1 MGGWTVIAF
10 LAAFWTALTALL
22 PVLLPLAGMVLLAL
36 VLDSI
41 ATEDKW

>member
-1 MGGWTVIAF
+1 MIAF
-10 LAAFWTALTALL
+10 LAAFWTAITALL
-22 PVLLPLAGMVLLAL
+22 PVLLPLAGMVFLAL